1 MSCRHNVTNFNLLSL
16 YIEAASLNQTKVDFF
31 KEIHTAIQQNM
42 NELQEE
48 NTSKAKGGTAETA
61 PTPPED
67 KGKIQ
72 PEEGDLSDL
81 H

>member
-1 MSCRHNVTNFNLLSL
+1 
-16 YIEAASLNQTKVDFF
+16 
-31 KEIHTAIQQNM
+31 M

-67 KGKIQ
+67 KGNIQ

-81 H
+81 HRSGSSPNDAVDETAQGKEDAAVQDKDGIG

>member
-1 MSCRHNVTNFNLLSL
+1 
-16 YIEAASLNQTKVDFF
+16 
-31 KEIHTAIQQNM
+31 M

-81 H
+81 HQSGSSPNDAVDETAQGKEDTAVQDKDGIG